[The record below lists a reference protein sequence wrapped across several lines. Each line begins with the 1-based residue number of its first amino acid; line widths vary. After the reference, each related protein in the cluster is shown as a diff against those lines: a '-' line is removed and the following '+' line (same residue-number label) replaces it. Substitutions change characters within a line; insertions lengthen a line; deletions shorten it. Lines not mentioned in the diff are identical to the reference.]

1 MANINLISARRAD
14 RVRLSRI
21 AKGLTAAVVAAGVLA
36 VGAITTLSFQLLV
49 SKGRIAEADARLMTL
64 RPILAEIEADEAE
77 QKALQPKLKTLLEA
91 QKRTSR
97 WFAIMEGL
105 KRAVP
110 AETWLTNVSV
120 ERVANVPAGIKIN
133 GITVN
138 QTRVGETMTRL
149 TLQGENY
156 KKVDLRYTQASPDRE
171 RESVEFELVA
181 LMNQPEQEQKGDS
194 TSATKAN

>member
-36 VGAITTLSFQLLV
+36 VGAITMLSFQLLV
-49 SKGRIAEADARLMTL
+49 SKGRIAEADARLVTL

-91 QKRTSR
+91 QQRTSR

-110 AETWLTNVSV
+110 DQTWLTNVSV

-149 TLQGENY
+149 TLQEENY

-181 LMNQPEQEQKGDS
+181 LMNQPELEQKGDS

>member
-21 AKGLTAAVVAAGVLA
+21 AKGLTAAVVAAGALA
-36 VGAITTLSFQLLV
+36 VGAITLLSFQLLV

-64 RPILAEIEADEAE
+64 RPILAEIESDEAE

-110 AETWLTNVSV
+110 DQTWLTNVSV

-149 TLQGENY
+149 TLQEDNY

-181 LMNQPEQEQKGDS
+181 LMNQPELEQKGDS
-194 TSATKAN
+194 SSATKAN